1 MRFPK
6 LLTAGMLAGVLLSA
20 QQIDIPNTKFILPN
34 GLTVIVQEDH
44 KAPIV
49 ALNIWYHVA
58 SKNEPTGHTGFAHL
72 FEHLMFGGSED
83 IQDRYINIMER
94 VGATN
99 LNGTTNEDRTNY
111 FETVP
116 VSAFD
121 YALFA
126 ESDRMGHFYKTIN
139 QQTLDLQRGVVQN
152 EKRQDENQPYAVAED
167 LIVRDTYP
175 VGHPYAH
182 TVIGSMEDLNAASL
196 ADVQQWFKTYYSP
209 TNATLVIAGDVTV
222 PEAKEKVTKYF
233 GDIPPGPPV
242 AHQNA
247 WVAKMSGIHRET
259 VQDRVPLARV
269 YKVWNTPEFGTAAND
284 YLDLVAAVLSSGKS
298 SRLYKRLVYDDQ
310 IATGVRANVDSRE
323 IGSQF
328 YIEATARQGKS
339 LDDVK
344 KAINEELA
352 KFLKEGPT
360 AEELDRVKTAEE
372 AHFIRGLERIGGFG
386 GKSDV
391 LAINQTFLGDPNAYK
406 IRQARIQGAT
416 AGDLEDAAKS
426 WLGDGEY
433 VLDILPFPPYK
444 AVAENVDRSKLPAVP
459 DPPESHLP
467 TLQRTT
473 LANGLKV
480 ILAERHEIPVVN
492 FWMATNAGYA
502 SDQDAVE
509 GAARLSTSVMMSG
522 AGNRNAL
529 QISDD
534 LENLGANIS
543 ATSDLDFTVV
553 NLSALKA
560 KLDPSLALY
569 TDILLRP
576 TFPAADFKRQQT
588 LQIAS
593 IDQEESSPVQMGLR
607 VLPTLLYGKDNAYSE
622 PFSGSGTKESVQRIT
637 REDLVK
643 WHREWFKPN
652 NATLIVVGDTTM
664 SELKPKL
671 ESLLG
676 SWQGGKVPTKT
687 LAKVQR
693 PQKADVYLI
702 DKPGA
707 LQSVIFAATLAPPTN
722 NPEEFP
728 IEEMNGAFAGSFS
741 ARLNMDLR
749 EDKHWS
755 YGASSFLRDAKGQRS
770 YMLIAPVQTDKTKDS
785 LEEMEKQVHNV
796 VGSKPITQAE
806 LDRVQRQDVLELA
819 GARESMAAVGSAIRD
834 LVEFD
839 LPENYWD
846 TYAAKVRA
854 VTVGEV
860 NDEAK
865 TLIQPDKLIWV
876 IVGDQSKIQDGVKSL
891 SIGPLHH
898 MRPDGTEVPEQ

>member
-1 MRFPK
+1 MRFLK
-6 LLTAGMLAGVLLSA
+6 LITAGLLAGALVSA
-20 QQIDIPNTKFILPN
+20 QQIDIPNTKFVLPN
-34 GLTVIVQEDH
+34 GLTVIVHEDH

-49 ALNIWYHVA
+49 ALNVWYHVA
-58 SKNEPTGHTGFAHL
+58 SKNELTAHTGFAHL
-72 FEHLMFGGSED
+72 FEHLMFGGSEN

-167 LIVRDTYP
+167 LIVRATYP
-175 VGHPYAH
+175 VGHPYSH
-182 TVIGSMEDLNAASL
+182 TVIGSMDDLNAASV

-209 TNATLVIAGDVTV
+209 TNATLAIAGDVTV
-222 PEAKEKVTKYF
+222 AEAKEKVTKYF
-233 GDIPPGPPV
+233 GDIPPGPPI

-247 WVAKMSGIHRET
+247 WVAKMTGVHRET

-269 YKVWNTPEFGTAAND
+269 YKVWNVPQFGAAQAD
-284 YLDLVAAVLSSGKS
+284 YLNLATDVLASGKS

-310 IATGVRANVDSRE
+310 IATRVSADINERE
-323 IGSQF
+323 IAGQVI
-328 YIEATARQGKS
+328 IEVTARKGKS
-339 LDDVK
+339 LDDVE
-344 KAINEELA
+344 KAIDEELA
-352 KFLKEGPT
+352 KFLKDGPT
-360 AEELDRVKTAEE
+360 PAELDRAKTSEE
-372 AHFIRGLERIGGFG
+372 AHFIRGLERVGGFG

-391 LAINQTFLGDPNAYK
+391 LAMNQTYLGDPNAYK
-406 IRQARIQGAT
+406 LSLSRLQHAT
-416 AGDLEDAAKS
+416 AADLQDTAKA
-426 WLGDGEY
+426 WLSDGEY
-433 VLDILPFPPYK
+433 ILEILPFPEYK
-444 AVAENVDRSKLPAVP
+444 AVAESVDRSKMPAVP

-480 ILAERHEIPVVN
+480 VLAERHDVPVVN
-492 FWMATNAGYA
+492 FWLATNAGYA
-502 SDQDAVE
+502 ADQS
-509 GAARLSTSVMMSG
+509 AAPGTAKLTSAAMTSG
-522 AGNRNAL
+522 AGKRDAL
-529 QISDD
+529 EISDE
-534 LENLGANIS
+534 LESLGAEIR

-553 NLSALKA
+553 SLSALKA

-569 TDILLRP
+569 TDILLHP

-588 LQIAS
+588 LQLAAIE
-593 IDQEESSPVQMGLR
+593 QEESNPVQMGLH
-607 VLPTLLYGKDNAYSE
+607 VLPALLYGKGNAYSE
-622 PFSGSGTKESVQRIT
+622 PYSGSGTRESVQHIT

-652 NATLIVVGDTTM
+652 NATLIVVGDATM

-676 SWQGGKVPTKT
+676 SWSGGKAPDKT
-687 LAKVQR
+687 IAKVDL
-693 PQKADVYLI
+693 PSKPEVYLI

-707 LQSVIFAATLAPPTN
+707 LQSVILAATLAPPTN
-722 NPEEFP
+722 NPQEFP
-728 IEEMNGAFAGSFS
+728 IEEMNDAFAGTFS
-741 ARLNMDLR
+741 ARLNMNLR

-755 YGASSFLRDAKGQRS
+755 YGASAFLRNARGQRA
-770 YMLIAPVQTDKTKDS
+770 YMMYAPVQTDKTKES
-785 LEEMEKQVHNV
+785 LVEMEKEVHNLIE
-796 VGSKPITQAE
+796 SKPITQEE

-819 GARESMAAVGSAIRD
+819 GARENMAAVGSAIRD
-834 LVEFD
+834 LVEYD

-854 VTVGEV
+854 VTLGEV

-865 TLIQPDKLIWV
+865 TLIDPDKFIWV
-876 IVGDQSKIQDGVKSL
+876 IVGDRSKIEDGVKSL
-891 SIGPLHH
+891 NIGPLHH
-898 MRPDGTEVPEQ
+898 LRPDGTESSDQ